1 MKIRSGGS
9 KGFCL
14 KENVRTVERA
24 AAQEPVAAIA
34 AHALVAAIAAKAGMT
49 IWRPCQVAGLFSALR
64 KAGGQ
69 DSKDTS
75 SKPGIQCD
83 DFCNGVRI
91 SLRIR

>member
-24 AAQEPVAAIA
+24 AAQELVAAIA
-34 AHALVAAIAAKAGMT
+34 AHALVAAIAGMT

-75 SKPGIQCD
+75 SKLGIQCD

>member
-34 AHALVAAIAAKAGMT
+34 AHALVAAIA
-49 IWRPCQVAGLFSALR
+49 
-64 KAGGQ
+64 
-69 DSKDTS
+69 
-75 SKPGIQCD
+75 GISWVLLNLTFD
-83 DFCNGVRI
+83 RFAMENPP
-91 SLRIR
+91 